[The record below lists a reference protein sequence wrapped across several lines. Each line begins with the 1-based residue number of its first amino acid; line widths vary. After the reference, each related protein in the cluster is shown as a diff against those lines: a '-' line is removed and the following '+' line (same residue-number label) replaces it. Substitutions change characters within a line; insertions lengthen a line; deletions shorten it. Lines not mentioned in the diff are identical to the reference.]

1 MKSKPAILGRTPALL
16 ALACV
21 AAWGLSAQAQPVY
34 RVVGPDGKVTFSD
47 KPPADAKPA
56 ATVGGTSRPTDN
68 KPALPYEL
76 QQLAGKYPVTLY
88 STNGCGPCDSG
99 RALLTKRGIP
109 FVEKTVNT
117 NEDMAAFARINKENA
132 MPLLM
137 IGGQAV
143 KGYSDSEWSS
153 YLDAAGYPK
162 QSALPASYR
171 TAPAEPLSP
180 LKMAAEAPARTD
192 AAAPANA
199 GQQQPPAET
208 RRRPPPAPAVNPS
221 NPAGIRF

>member
-1 MKSKPAILGRTPALL
+1 MKSKPAFFGRTPALL

-109 FVEKTVNT
+109 FTEKTVNT
-117 NEDMAAFARINKENA
+117 NEDLTAFARINKENA
-132 MPLLM
+132 MPFLM

-171 TAPAEPLSP
+171 PAPAEPLSP
-180 LKMAAEAPARTD
+180 LKTAAEAPARTD

-199 GQQQPPAET
+199 GQHQPPAET
-208 RRRPPPAPAVNPS
+208 RRRPPSAPAVNPN

>member
-1 MKSKPAILGRTPALL
+1 MKSKPAFFGRTPALL

-117 NEDMAAFARINKENA
+117 NEDMAAFARISKENA
-132 MPLLM
+132 MPFLM

-180 LKMAAEAPARTD
+180 LKTAAEAPALTD
-192 AAAPANA
+192 AAAPANG